1 MRGAASIADN
11 PPPMDSQIT
20 AAARALATGDVLA
33 ALDQVALR
41 DDPSALALRGIA
53 MARLG
58 ELSLARELLRRAAR
72 GFGPRE
78 PLARARCVVAQAEI
92 GLAARE
98 LGETPTALV
107 AARRTLEARGDRV
120 NALHARGLEIRRLLL
135 LGRVDE
141 AATAL
146 DAIALTGAPPPL
158 VAVVHLLRADVA
170 LRRVRCAA
178 ADAALS
184 VATEAARRSGL
195 APLLAEIAA
204 ARAALERPAAR
215 RIIDGTAVPVRLAE
229 IEALHRSNAVL
240 VDACRRVVRRGDTTA
255 SLVRRPVLFALAR
268 ALGEA
273 WPAEVPRAVLL
284 ARAFG
289 VTRPND
295 SHRARLRVELGRL
308 RRALGELAEIR
319 ATERGYV
326 LQTSAPRVVALAP
339 PVLGDGGGD
348 TDDGGGSVLALL
360 ADGCAWSSSA
370 LALALGSSQRTTQ
383 RTLVALERAGHIR
396 AIGRARAQRWVA
408 PPSIGFTTVLL
419 LPAPVPV
426 D

>member
-1 MRGAASIADN
+1 
-11 PPPMDSQIT
+11 MDSQIT
-20 AAARALATGDVLA
+20 AAARALATGDVLG
-33 ALDQVALR
+33 ALGHVALR

-58 ELSLARELLRRAAR
+58 ELALARDLLRRAAR

-78 PLARARCVVAQAEI
+78 ALARARCVVAQAEI

-98 LGETPTALV
+98 LGDAPAALV

-135 LGRVDE
+135 LGRIDD
-141 AATAL
+141 AAAAL
-146 DAIALTGAPPPL
+146 DALATTDAPASL

-178 ADAALS
+178 ADGALEAA
-184 VATEAARRSGL
+184 AEAARRSGL
-195 APLLAEIAA
+195 GALLAEIATR
-204 ARAALERPAAR
+204 RAALERPAAR
-215 RIIDGTAVPVRLAE
+215 RIVDGTAVPVRLAE
-229 IEALHRSNAVL
+229 IEALHRSEALL
-240 VDACRRVVRRGDTTA
+240 VDACRRVVRRRDTCV
-255 SLVRRPVLFALAR
+255 SLVRRPILFALAR
-268 ALGEA
+268 ALAEA
-273 WPAEVPRAVLL
+273 WPAEVPRAALL

-289 VTRPND
+289 VSRPND

-308 RRALGELAEIR
+308 RRALRELAEIH
-319 ATERGYV
+319 ATDRGFV
-326 LQTSAPRVVALAP
+326 LRTSAPQVVALAP
-339 PVLGDGGGD
+339 PFVGDHDGDDEGGA
-348 TDDGGGSVLALL
+348 VLALL

-370 LALALGSSQRTTQ
+370 LALALGTSQRTAQ
-383 RTLVALERAGHIR
+383 RTLVALERAGHVR

-408 PPSIGFTTVLL
+408 PPSVGFTTVLL